1 LGQVQL
7 LPDSIEEQDTIL
19 ETPNLTYSSQIP
31 FINYKNNI
39 VEWMQCD
46 AITHFFSALGNA
58 ENRKI
63 RVLHIGDSHVQTD
76 YYTGTLR
83 NTLQEIF
90 GYGGRGFV
98 FPYKSAGTHSAYDYF
113 TNSSGVW
120 EFSRNIQREPKFDM
134 GITGATIH
142 TKDTNAT
149 FSIIFRSK
157 YSSIRSDYTKLRIF
171 CKTDSASF
179 GLQLKTGIN
188 ATPIQVPVYS
198 IANPGYIDINLPFA
212 SDSLL
217 FSLYRVD
224 TIQTQFECY
233 GVLIESNSDNGIL
246 YSSVGING
254 AGYKSILKENLF
266 EKQLEVYN
274 PDLVVVDIGAND
286 FYPFNYNEIELETNL
301 KLIISRIRKASPTCK
316 NFSLFTRKMAVQNG
330 CAFYDYFHISGGQF
344 ALAQWRKMG
353 LAQPD
358 RVHLTYKGYALKAE
372 LMTNALL
379 NSYREYVQNS
389 PNELIANQFFAD
401 TTEFEETIPDTLI
414 TEIPASKPKSIVS
427 NTARLT
433 NVSYHT
439 VKKGETISVIALR
452 YQISNYDIKLWNNLK
467 TNRLFAGQKL
477 RVAPPMAVSKSIKTA
492 DKNTTSKKKTN
503 PPVFHLVK
511 KGETLFSIAKKY
523 KVSIQQLKQLNN
535 LKKET
540 IQPGMRIKIK

>member
-1 LGQVQL
+1 
-7 LPDSIEEQDTIL
+7 
-19 ETPNLTYSSQIP
+19 
-31 FINYKNNI
+31 
-39 VEWMQCD
+39 
-46 AITHFFSALGNA
+46 
-58 ENRKI
+58 
-63 RVLHIGDSHVQTD
+63 
-76 YYTGTLR
+76 
-83 NTLQEIF
+83 
-90 GYGGRGFV
+90 
-98 FPYKSAGTHSAYDYF
+98 
-113 TNSSGVW
+113 
-120 EFSRNIQREPKFDM
+120 
-134 GITGATIH
+134 
-142 TKDTNAT
+142 
-149 FSIIFRSK
+149 
-157 YSSIRSDYTKLRIF
+157 
-171 CKTDSASF
+171 
-179 GLQLKTGIN
+179 
-188 ATPIQVPVYS
+188 
-198 IANPGYIDINLPFA
+198 
-212 SDSLL
+212 
-217 FSLYRVD
+217 
-224 TIQTQFECY
+224 
-233 GVLIESNSDNGIL
+233 
-246 YSSVGING
+246 
-254 AGYKSILKENLF
+254 
-266 EKQLEVYN
+266 
-274 PDLVVVDIGAND
+274 
-286 FYPFNYNEIELETNL
+286 
-301 KLIISRIRKASPTCK
+301 
-316 NFSLFTRKMAVQNG
+316 MAVQNG

-389 PNELIANQFFAD
+389 PTELVANQFFAD

-452 YQISNYDIKLWNNLK
+452 YQISNNDIKLWNNLK

-492 DKNTTSKKKTN
+492 DKNASSKKKTN

-535 LKKET
+535 LKKDT